1 MTPRVPQAL
10 PSARRFGAVPVLAL
24 SLTLLAVA
32 LLAVPAV
39 AQDGGGDL
47 GQEVYAK
54 WCSHCHGEDG
64 AGKGVAA
71 SRLKPEPRDFTSG
84 KYKVRTTTTGNVP
97 TDADVERAIREGLA
111 YTSMPAFPPSQIND
125 AELDAV
131 VEYVKSF
138 SDWFSDPELQDPE
151 VVEIPEPPPYD
162 PEAAA
167 TVGRQVYEETG
178 CARCHGDL
186 GRGDGSSAPTLVDD
200 WGNHIRVADLT
211 MPWTFRGGGTRKD
224 IFRTMSTG
232 FNGTPM
238 PGFHNALGSTPEES
252 RERMWAIVDYIV
264 SLAGGPPEGG
274 SYEAPYA
281 NLLRSVPADGGID
294 LEQGAEL
301 FENAPKAM
309 FSLFGQ
315 IVEPGRNFYPQV
327 YAVTAQAIHN
337 DDEVAIRLTW
347 HDMRAENVGSNGPDL
362 EVPEWEEQLAEIGVT
377 VDDGDDGGGEDE
389 GGGFW
394 GDAAS
399 DEGADEGGGD
409 GFWGDAAADE
419 DEAEDGGGDFWG
431 DAAADEGDGD
441 EGGGDDFWGDAAADE
456 GAEGGGDDFWG
467 QEESGGGA
475 GSSLPEGPTTEFSD
489 AVAIQLPLQMPAGI
503 RQPYFLF
510 GDAQNPVD
518 LWFVDL
524 ADPDEAVR
532 YEGRGSAAVTRAEG
546 GDPVETVAEYRD
558 GEWSVIFKRRRQGG
572 AGVAFEEGT
581 FLPIAFSVWDGF
593 NRERGNKRA
602 LTSWYHLYVEP
613 LEKPSPVKPMVQAGV
628 AVLLLELL
636 FIGLIRR
643 RHAKN
648 AKNDKNDNA
657 EKTA

>member
-1 MTPRVPQAL
+1 MPPLATAP
-10 PSARRFGAVPVLAL
+10 PSFRRSAAGRRWPGLSRAAALAL
-24 SLTLLAVA
+24 SLSFLVTAPA
-32 LLAVPAV
+32 L
-39 AQDGGGDL
+39 AQDGDGDL
-47 GQEVYAK
+47 GQQVYAK

-64 AGKGVAA
+64 SGQGVAA
-71 SRLKPEPRDFTSG
+71 LRLRPEPRDFTSG
-84 KYKVRTTTTGNVP
+84 KYKVRTTTTGNIP
-97 TDADVERAIREGLA
+97 TDADIERAIRRGLA
-111 YTSMPAFPPSQIND
+111 YTSMPAFPPSQISD

-131 VEYVKSF
+131 VGYIKSF

-162 PEAAA
+162 AESAA
-167 TVGRQVYEETG
+167 TVGRQIYEETG
-178 CARCHGDL
+178 CARCHGNL

-252 RERMWAIVDYIV
+252 RERMWAIVDYII
-264 SLAGGPPEGG
+264 SLAGGPPEGE

-301 FENAPKAM
+301 FENAPKAT
-309 FSLFGQ
+309 FPLFGQ
-315 IVEPGRNFYPQV
+315 IVEPGRNFYPQI

-347 HDMRAENVGSNGPDL
+347 HDMRAETVGSNAPDL
-362 EVPEWEEQLAEIGVT
+362 EVPEWDGQLAEVGVT
-377 VDDGDDGGGEDE
+377 VDDGGGDEE

-394 GDAAS
+394 GDAAA
-399 DEGADEGGGD
+399 DEGA
-409 GFWGDAAADE
+409 
-419 DEAEDGGGDFWG
+419 
-431 DAAADEGDGD
+431 D

-456 GAEGGGDDFWG
+456 SEDGGGGGDDFWG
-467 QEESGGGA
+467 DAAADEGDGGGGDDFWGEEESGGDA
-475 GSSLPEGPTTEFSD
+475 GSTLPEGPTTEFSD
-489 AVAIQLPLQMPAGI
+489 AVAIQLPLQMPTGI

-524 ADPDEAVR
+524 ADPDRAVR
-532 YEGRGSAAVTRAEG
+532 YEGRGSSAVTPAEG
-546 GDPVETVAEYRD
+546 GEPVETVAEYRD
-558 GEWSVIFKRRRQGG
+558 GEWSVILKRQRQGG
-572 AGVAFEEGT
+572 AGVTFEEGS
-581 FLPIAFSVWDGF
+581 FLPIAFTVWNGF

-643 RHAKN
+643 RHGKSAKN
-648 AKNDKNDNA
+648 ANNA